1 MAAAVL
7 DMRGA
12 HPSPGAAGCLHGD
25 TYGDITDRSNPPRPR
40 VSDQRERRK
49 PAVTSGQSNLELS
62 FKLGQIRRME
72 RGMTIGQLA
81 KAVGVPDS
89 TIRFYERQ
97 GLLRPAGRTTG
108 NYRYYDPEAGD
119 RLTFIRAA
127 QAAGFE
133 LTDIKSMLAFQD
145 GRVAPCGEVLGLVNA
160 RLEGVRGQLRKLR
173 HVEHVLVQFQHAC
186 KRRSRRIGCPVLE
199 SLSPQPPKKRPR

>member
-1 MAAAVL
+1 
-7 DMRGA
+7 
-12 HPSPGAAGCLHGD
+12 
-25 TYGDITDRSNPPRPR
+25 
-40 VSDQRERRK
+40 
-49 PAVTSGQSNLELS
+49 
-62 FKLGQIRRME
+62 
-72 RGMTIGQLA
+72 MTIGQLA
-81 KAVGVPDS
+81 KSVGVPDS

-108 NYRYYDPEAGD
+108 NYRYYDHEAGD

-145 GRVAPCGEVLGLVNA
+145 GRLAPCGEVLGLVNS
-160 RLEGVRGQLRKLR
+160 RLDSVRVQLRKLR

-186 KRRSRRIGCPVLE
+186 EKRPRRKGCPVLE
-199 SLSPQPPKKRPR
+199 SLSRTTEEAHPVAARVGRFSPALTLNPRAGSTFR